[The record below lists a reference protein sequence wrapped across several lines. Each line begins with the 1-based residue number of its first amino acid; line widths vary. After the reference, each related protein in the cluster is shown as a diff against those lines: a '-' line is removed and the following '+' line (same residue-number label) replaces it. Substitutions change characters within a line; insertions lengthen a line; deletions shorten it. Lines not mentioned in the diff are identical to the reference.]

1 MEITLISRYFDTRN
15 GGAGSYSKLIYE
27 GLKNQVLF
35 RLPFCSISSVKIM
48 SEVVSKMW
56 FLS

>member
-27 GLKNQVLF
+27 GLKNQALNINT
-35 RLPFCSISSVKIM
+35 ISQENCLIN
-48 SEVVSKMW
+48 
-56 FLS
+56 